1 MKFLSIAIVLIWIA
15 TKGSTAG
22 QSPAEPKA
30 ACDVVVRALR
40 EVQNVK
46 PGMTRRDLL
55 KQFIGEGGVSNRL
68 QRTYVLKTCP
78 YVKVDVEFEIPPGQ
92 GGSTAEGLSDKIAD
106 ISRPYLGCT
115 VTD

>member
-15 TKGSTAG
+15 TAASTAG

-30 ACDVVVRALR
+30 ACDVVVQALR

-55 KQFIGEGGVSNRL
+55 KQFTGEGGVSNRL

-78 YVKVDVEFEIPPGQ
+78 YVKVDIEFEIPPGQ
-92 GGSTAEGLSDKIAD
+92 GRNATEALSDKIAG
-106 ISRPYLGCT
+106 ISRPYLGWT